1 MPFIIEKLK
10 KTIGRL
16 TIREKLVLTIGTG
29 TLSVIVLTSSI
40 ALYTMINILD
50 RELIDKGI
58 IIATDLSVQSIE
70 PIIHEDTW
78 ELHRSIKTIV
88 TSTQKS
94 FLKYI
99 AVLDREGRILA
110 HSDPGTYRVGDF
122 LRNSPNDEKAYR
134 VKDTTIQVIPLNTEE
149 NLYDISVPSYVNG
162 NKIGVV
168 RVGMTDRE
176 MKKNLA
182 VIMRNIFLL
191 AFFLSVVSIAFGI
204 FLAHRITSPLKK
216 MTENIIK
223 ISKGQ
228 LKDVMPVETVEKDE
242 VGQMVEIFNEMAK
255 NLKTQ
260 KEMDEYL
267 ARREKLAMIGELAAN
282 IAHEVK
288 NPLTGI
294 KLGID
299 TLWRLG
305 VKEEILERLD
315 KEIVRLNKVASRLL
329 SFAQL
334 QPLALQKT
342 DIKHIVEE
350 AMYFVSKVAE
360 KRGIKMHCRVAEQDI
375 LVDVD
380 ADQVQQALL
389 NIILN
394 SIHATENGDD
404 ICISIQR
411 EGAWTKVVVSDTG
424 KGILPDDLP
433 RIFEPFYTNKPLST
447 GLGLAIAHK
456 IITEH
461 RGDIKVDSVEGEGT
475 TVTIT
480 LPNNGD
486 NP

>member
-1 MPFIIEKLK
+1 MPFVKESLK
-10 KTIGRL
+10 KTLGRL
-16 TIREKLVLTIGTG
+16 TIRKKLVLTIGLG

-40 ALYTMINILD
+40 ALYNMIKILE
-50 RELIDKGI
+50 RELIDKGT

-70 PIIHEDTW
+70 PIMHEDTW
-78 ELHRSIKTIV
+78 ELYRSIKTLL
-88 TSTQKS
+88 TSTQKP

-110 HSDPGTYRVGDF
+110 HSDPGTYRIGDF
-122 LRNSPNDEKAYR
+122 IRNSPADEKAFL
-134 VKDTTIQVIPLNTEE
+134 VTDTLIQVIPLSVEE
-149 NLYDISVPSYVNG
+149 TLYDISVPSYING
-162 NKIGVV
+162 EKIGAV
-168 RVGMTDRE
+168 RVGMTDLE

-182 VIMRNIFLL
+182 VIMRNIILL
-191 AFFLSVVSIAFGI
+191 AFFLSVVSIAVGI

-216 MTENIIK
+216 MTENIKK

-242 VGQMVEIFNEMAK
+242 VGQMVDIFNEMAK

-267 ARREKLAMIGELAAN
+267 SRREKLAMIGELAAN

-329 SFAQL
+329 SFTQS
-334 QPLALQKT
+334 QPLTLQKT
-342 DIKHIVEE
+342 DIRNIVEE

-360 KRGIKMHCRVAEQDI
+360 KRGVRLHCRVKEQDI
-375 LVDVD
+375 LVNVD

-404 ICISIQR
+404 ICISIQK
-411 EGAWTKVVVSDTG
+411 EGTWTKVVVSDTG

-433 RIFEPFYTNKPLST
+433 RIFEPFYTSKPLST
-447 GLGLAIAHK
+447 GLGLAIAHR

-461 RGDIKVDSVEGEGT
+461 RGDIKVDSIVGEGT